1 MKLATLAL
9 LVGSASAFAPSTN
22 VATTSALNSATQFEN
37 EVGVQ
42 APLGLWDPLGC
53 LNGIDQDTFD
63 RYRYAEIKH
72 GRVAQLAFLGHL
84 ITALG
89 IRFPGY
95 LSIGENIK
103 FSDVPAGLG
112 ALEAVPAYGLLQIFL
127 FCGVLEGTVWKQSA
141 DSFPGDFGDSEVPVG
156 WIKEFTDEEKYDL
169 RGKELNQGRAAMMG
183 ILGLMVHE
191 YYFGNAYIFFDL
203 Y

>member
-1 MKLATLAL
+1 M
-9 LVGSASAFAPSTN
+9 GTN
-22 VATTSALNSATQFEN
+22 VARKSALNSATQFEN

-53 LNGIDQDTFD
+53 LNGIDQVTFD

-72 GRVAQLAFLGHL
+72 GRVAQLAFIGHL
-84 ITALG
+84 VTALG

-95 LSIGENIK
+95 ISSSAELK
-103 FSDVPAGLG
+103 FEDIPAGLG
-112 ALEAVPAYGLLQIFL
+112 ALSAVPTLGLLQIFL
-127 FCGVLEGTVWKQSA
+127 FC
-141 DSFPGDFGDSEVPVG
+141 DVPVG
-156 WIKEFTDEEKYDL
+156 WVKEFSDDEKYDL
-169 RGKELNQGRAAMMG
+169 RAKELNQGRAAMMG

-191 YYFGNAYIFFDL
+191 YHFGNAYIFWDL

>member
-1 MKLATLAL
+1 M
-9 LVGSASAFAPSTN
+9 GSLSPSGACTP
-22 VATTSALNSATQFEN
+22 TSALKSATQFEN

-72 GRVAQLAFLGHL
+72 GRVAQLAFPGH
-84 ITALG
+84 
-89 IRFPGY
+89 F
-95 LSIGENIK
+95 
-103 FSDVPAGLG
+103 G
-112 ALEAVPAYGLLQIFL
+112 A
-127 FCGVLEGTVWKQSA
+127 
-141 DSFPGDFGDSEVPVG
+141 SEVPVG
-156 WIKEFTDEEKYDL
+156 WIREFTDDEKFDL

-191 YYFGNAYIFFDL
+191 YHFGNAYIFADL

>member
-1 MKLATLAL
+1 M
-9 LVGSASAFAPSTN
+9 G
-22 VATTSALNSATQFEN
+22 
-37 EVGVQ
+37 GVQ

-72 GRVAQLAFLGHL
+72 GRVAQLAFIGHL

-95 LSIGENIK
+95 LSVGENIK
-103 FSDVPAGLG
+103 FEDVPAGLG
-112 ALEAVPAYGLLQIFL
+112 ALAAVPALGLLQIFL
-127 FCGVLEGTVWKQSA
+127 FCGVLEG
-141 DSFPGDFGDSEVPVG
+141 PVG
-156 WIKEFTDEEKYDL
+156 WIREFTDEEKYDL
-169 RGKELNQGRAAMMG
+169 RAKELNQGRAAMMG

-191 YYFGNAYIFFDL
+191 YHFGNAYIFFDL